1 MTIVK
6 YFLYLLVAVFLFI
19 SAGVVILDRGFFSES
34 LGPGKIQ
41 GKIKCQVDCDCMIFE
56 YFGK

>member
-19 SAGVVILDRGFFSES
+19 SAGVVILSGGFFSES
-34 LGPGKIQ
+34 LGPGEIQ
-41 GKIKCQVDCDCMIFE
+41 GKINSSEFVVVFSLFMI
-56 YFGK
+56 KQ